1 MVKSTKLKTQTG
13 LGLEK
18 GGEGF
23 LRKDGGCLI
32 RGDLE
37 KGGCWMQIFSKRI
50 YGKLNE
56 FL

>member
-1 MVKSTKLKTQTG
+1 MGV
-13 LGLEK
+13 LEK

-37 KGGCWMQIFSKRI
+37 NGGCLMQIFSKRI